1 MCPEKLPN
9 SLFSTPGLL
18 QGPRWLGKRETTPL
32 SEPNRWGEPL
42 EHKNAAIWAVPDYV
56 RARELKAAGMDW
68 TDVLA
73 VEDENPRARLA
84 AELLASKAYGSTAER
99 IRAFMEQGGGCRAT
113 FFNYRRKIG
122 GGKSARLQS

>member
-1 MCPEKLPN
+1 
-9 SLFSTPGLL
+9 
-18 QGPRWLGKRETTPL
+18 
-32 SEPNRWGEPL
+32 
-42 EHKNAAIWAVPDYV
+42 
-56 RARELKAAGMDW
+56 MDW

-99 IRAFMEQGGGCRAT
+99 IRAFMEQGGGGRAT